1 MCACLL
7 LGVTNINGR
16 AEEIYP
22 WQLTS
27 DSLLLFEGT
36 TYRYTVDT
44 PENKGLVSTLPT
56 VMELKKKLV
65 DAGVGTFNLLAVD
78 GKEKTLGMPENGDC
92 LLSYSG
98 KRLPI
103 GVRKG
108 GVAFCFENRS

>member
-1 MCACLL
+1 MKTSISKTLCACLL

-44 PENKGLVSTLPT
+44 PENEGLVSTLPT
-56 VMELKKKLV
+56 VMELKKNWLMQV
-65 DAGVGTFNLLAVD
+65 SVLLIYWLLM
-78 GKEKTLGMPENGDC
+78 GRKRHWECLKTVIV
-92 LLSYSG
+92 YF
-98 KRLPI
+98 PI
-103 GVRKG
+103 QESVYR
-108 GVAFCFENRS
+108 